1 MGQGQRRQDK
11 VCNTCK
17 VRKIEEASIYIY
29 MEDLKDLVSTE
40 SKTDAPVLSIEK
52 DTQDDLKQQLEKCK
66 QAHNNI

>member
-1 MGQGQRRQDK
+1 
-11 VCNTCK
+11 
-17 VRKIEEASIYIY
+17 

-40 SKTDAPVLSIEK
+40 SKTDAHVLSIEK